1 MIGTL
6 LTTMMRSK
14 TVVLAILVTGLIAT
28 TKPVSAQDDGP
39 SLGEFAR
46 NMRKTK
52 AQPPPQ
58 QESAPIPP
66 PSTVLPARMVIDND
80 NLTQVMQDV
89 EKKKPLAEDKTVLSV
104 DSAGNSLKVSS
115 PDVTCSMS
123 FNARASALLVKPAL
137 IEDLPVEQLIRLDG
151 PASIQN
157 DNLQLEVFNGTGWE
171 LREVTVGLTL
181 ERRPGLDAAMDG
193 RARVLEAS
201 KPART
206 QAIERHSDVTLLYH
220 MKTSTKPFSAATLRQ
235 NIGITPGPDE
245 NWRWSIVEAK
255 GIAPTSNRA
264 VPESL
269 KAPLRGSAASSIA
282 ASDARH

>member
-1 MIGTL
+1 MAGTL
-6 LTTMMRSK
+6 LGTMTRSK
-14 TVVLAILVTGLIAT
+14 TILLVILVAGLVVGSRLAW
-28 TKPVSAQDDGP
+28 AQDDGP

-46 NMRKTK
+46 NMRKAKT
-52 AQPPPQ
+52 QQPPQ
-58 QESAPIPP
+58 QVSAPTPP

-89 EKKKPLAEDKTVLSV
+89 EKKKPLAENKTVLSV

-137 IEDLPVEQLIRLDG
+137 IEELPVEQLIKLDG
-151 PASIQN
+151 PASIQQ

-181 ERRPGLDAAMDG
+181 ERRPGLDAAMEG

-201 KPART
+201 KPGRS

-220 MKTSTKPFSAATLRQ
+220 LKTSTKPFSAATLRQ

-255 GIAPTSNRA
+255 GIAPTERA

-269 KAPLRGSAASSIA
+269 KAPLRGSAASPIA
-282 ASDARH
+282 AGDARP